1 MADKQPPN
9 VVEGAAGDVEDE
21 RPAVKSAEDRKA
33 ASALANLDTTD
44 DASAASKNV
53 DQEAVGQAMKNL
65 GGTASTST
73 TKLSSTAANAPP
85 KKAVKVDAADVA
97 LLVQELELPKPKVTE
112 MLKGCDGDAVAT
124 MRTYVTPSF

>member
-9 VVEGAAGDVEDE
+9 VVEGAAGDIEDE

-33 ASALANLDTTD
+33 ASALASLDTTD

-65 GGTASTST
+65 G
-73 TKLSSTAANAPP
+73 ANAVSGSSKSGSAIASAAP
-85 KKAVKVDAADVA
+85 KKAVKVDAADVT
-97 LLVQELELPKPKVTE
+97 LLVQELELPKVKVTE
-112 MLKGCDGDAVAT
+112 ILKSCDGDAVAA
-124 MRTYVTPSF
+124 MRSYITPSF